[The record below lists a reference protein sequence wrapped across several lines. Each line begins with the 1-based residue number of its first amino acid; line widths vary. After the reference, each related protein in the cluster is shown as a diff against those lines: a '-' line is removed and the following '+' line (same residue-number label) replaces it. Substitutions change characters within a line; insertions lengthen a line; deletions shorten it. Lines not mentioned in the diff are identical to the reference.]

1 MKKYRLIKNNTL
13 TNTIKSSNYKPSKF
27 AKGVFIIPIVNGA
40 LGIIMG
46 VCKVDVNSLHV
57 NEVFGSINAFAIST
71 MAYVCIKSIKSYFA
85 QKKLFKLTK
94 DFTEN
99 YMSLPVIL
107 TEDSEIT
114 EDDNVSLIKISD
126 CGNIIQTSY
135 DDGVTYHYCDNENN
149 ISDITDIVNR
159 SILRKKKINNT
170 RRNGK
175 H

>member
-27 AKGVFIIPIVNGA
+27 VKGVFIIPIVDVV
-40 LGIIMG
+40 LGTITLF
-46 VCKVDVNSLHV
+46 CKVDVDALHV
-57 NEVFGSINAFAIST
+57 NEVICGLNAFALST
-71 MAYVCIKSIKSYFA
+71 TTYVCIKSIKSYFN
-85 QKKLFKLTK
+85 QKKLFKLTNN
-94 DFTEN
+94 FIEN
-99 YMSLPVIL
+99 GVFITMGSVENL
-107 TEDSEIT
+107 DIT
-114 EDDNVSLIKISD
+114 EDDNVGLIKISD

-135 DDGVTYHYCDNENN
+135 DDGVAYHYCDNENN

-159 SILRKKKINNT
+159 SILRKKINNT

>member
-27 AKGVFIIPIVNGA
+27 IKGAFIIPIVNGA
-40 LGIIMG
+40 LEIIIG

-57 NEVFGSINAFAIST
+57 NEVFGSISAFALST
-71 MAYVCIKSIKSYFA
+71 MTYVSIKSIKSYFN
-85 QKKLFKLTK
+85 QKKLFELTNN
-94 DFTEN
+94 FIEN
-99 YMSLPVIL
+99 GMFISMCFVENLDI
-107 TEDSEIT
+107 I
-114 EDDNVSLIKISD
+114 EDDNVSLIKVSECD
-126 CGNIIQTSY
+126 NIIQTSY
-135 DDGVTYHYCDNENN
+135 DDVVAYHYCDNENN
-149 ISDITDIVNR
+149 ISDITDIVNK

>member
-27 AKGVFIIPIVNGA
+27 IKGAFIIPIVNGA
-40 LGIIMG
+40 LGIIIG

-57 NEVFGSINAFAIST
+57 NEVFGSINALALST
-71 MAYVCIKSIKSYFA
+71 VTYECIKNIKAYDNFI
-85 QKKLFKLTK
+85 
-94 DFTEN
+94 EN
-99 YMSLPVIL
+99 GVFISM
-107 TEDSEIT
+107 DSVENSDII
-114 EDDNVSLIKISD
+114 EDDNVSLIKNSE

-135 DDGVTYHYCDNENN
+135 DDGVAYHYCDNENN
-149 ISDITDIVNR
+149 IVDITDIVNR

-175 H
+175 Y

>member
-27 AKGVFIIPIVNGA
+27 IKGAFIIPIVNGA

-57 NEVFGSINAFAIST
+57 NEIIGGINAFAIST
-71 MAYVCIKSIKSYFA
+71 MIYGSIKNIKSYFD
-85 QKKLFKLTK
+85 QKKLYELTK

-107 TEDSEIT
+107 TKDSEIT
-114 EDDNVSLIKISD
+114 EDDNVSLIKISE

-135 DDGVTYHYCDNENN
+135 DDGVAYHYCDNENN

>member
-27 AKGVFIIPIVNGA
+27 VKVAYIIPIVNGA

-46 VCKVDVNSLHV
+46 ACKVDVNSLHV
-57 NEVFGSINAFAIST
+57 NEVFGSINAFALST
-71 MAYVCIKSIKSYFA
+71 TTYVCIKNIKSYFD
-85 QKKLFKLTK
+85 QKKLFKLSNNLI
-94 DFTEN
+94 EN
-99 YMSLPVIL
+99 GVFIFM
-107 TEDSEIT
+107 DSMKNSDII
-114 EDDNVSLIKISD
+114 EDDNVSLIKVSECD
-126 CGNIIQTSY
+126 NIIQTSY
-135 DDGVTYHYCDNENN
+135 DDGVAHHYCDNENN

>member
-13 TNTIKSSNYKPSKF
+13 TNTIKSSNYEPSKF

-85 QKKLFKLTK
+85 QKKLFKLSNNLI
-94 DFTEN
+94 EN
-99 YMSLPVIL
+99 GVFIFM
-107 TEDSEIT
+107 DSMKNSDII
-114 EDDNVSLIKISD
+114 EDDNVSLIKVSECD
-126 CGNIIQTSY
+126 NIIQTSY
-135 DDGVTYHYCDNENN
+135 DDGVAYHYCDNENN

>member
-13 TNTIKSSNYKPSKF
+13 TNAIKSSNYKPSKF
-27 AKGVFIIPIVNGA
+27 IKGAFIIPIVNGA

-57 NEVFGSINAFAIST
+57 NEVFGSISALALST
-71 MAYVCIKSIKSYFA
+71 TAYVCIKNIKAYFA
-85 QKKLFKLTK
+85 QKKLFKLTNNLI
-94 DFTEN
+94 EN
-99 YMSLPVIL
+99 GVFISTGSLENSDI
-107 TEDSEIT
+107 I
-114 EDDNVSLIKISD
+114 EDDNVSLIKNSD
-126 CGNIIQTSY
+126 WGNIIQTSY
-135 DDGVTYHYCDNENN
+135 DDRVTYHYCDNENN